1 MTVVDSHPLVPTLE
15 GEAHETAIVSVRD
28 LRVRFPGADAPAVD
42 GVSFAVAA
50 GRCVALVGESGSGKS
65 VTARSL
71 LGLSG
76 RGAQIT
82 STELRYGAIDLRGLR
97 GRGWRAVRGSG
108 IGLVHQD
115 ALVSLDPLR
124 RVGAEVAE
132 GLDGIGS
139 RRARAAKVEE
149 LLGRVGVPEPRMRA
163 QQRPHELSG
172 GLRQRALIA
181 SAIAGGPRV
190 LIADEP
196 TTALDVTVQAQII
209 DLLIELKTT
218 GTGIL
223 LVSHDLAVV
232 SRIADEILVMNQGV
246 VVERGAPR
254 TILADPQHPYTR
266 RLIDAIPAE
275 HRRGTRLSTAPLP
288 VLPERRSSDATLQ
301 SATPVIEARGLH
313 KTYRAPG
320 GVLTALDDVSFA
332 LRRGTTLGVV
342 GESGSGKSTAA
353 QIVLGALAPDR
364 GEVVFDAKPW
374 SGIPERER
382 RARRPRIQSISQD
395 PLSSFDPRYD
405 VAAVLGEAIAAGA
418 VPRERRRERAEELL
432 TQVGLTG
439 AVLARRPLDLS
450 GGQRQRVAIAKA
462 LATNPDVLVCDEP
475 VSALDVSVQAQVL
488 DLLQALQE
496 QLGVSLLFISHDLG
510 VVRHLAHDIVVMRHG
525 RVVESGQADDI
536 FAAPAQPYTRELLAA
551 VPRLLP

>member
-1 MTVVDSHPLVPTLE
+1 MTVVDSHPLVSTVDE
-15 GEAHETAIVSVRD
+15 EANETAIVSVRD
-28 LRVRFPGADAPAVD
+28 LRVRFPGAVAPAVD
-42 GVSFAVAA
+42 GVSFAVTA

-97 GRGWRAVRGSG
+97 GRGWCAVRGSG

-139 RRARAAKVEE
+139 RRARAANVEE

-254 TILADPQHPYTR
+254 TIFADPQHPYTR

-288 VLPERRSSDATLQ
+288 VLQERRSSEATLQ

-353 QIVLGALAPDR
+353 QIVLGTLAPDR

-382 RARRPRIQSISQD
+382 RSRRPRIQSISQD

-405 VAAVLGEAIAAGA
+405 VAALLGEAIAAGA

-525 RVVESGQADDI
+525 RVVESGPADDI

>member
-1 MTVVDSHPLVPTLE
+1 MTVVDSHPLVSTVDE
-15 GEAHETAIVSVRD
+15 EAHETAIVSVRD
-28 LRVRFPGADAPAVD
+28 LRVRFPGAVAPAVD

-232 SRIADEILVMNQGV
+232 SRIADEILVMNHGV

-254 TILADPQHPYTR
+254 TIFADPQHPYTR

-288 VLPERRSSDATLQ
+288 VLQERRSSEATLQ

-353 QIVLGALAPDR
+353 QIVLGTLAPDR

-382 RARRPRIQSISQD
+382 RIRRPRIQSISQD

-525 RVVESGQADDI
+525 RVVESGPADDI